1 MTGNDGSGTTNGS
14 GSPDDAGSPDG
25 SGRGEH
31 AGGNP
36 RFAHD
41 PVMVDVIVEL
51 FSEVPPGLL
60 VDATLGGA
68 GHAARL
74 LAARPDCRLLGI
86 DRDPAALAA
95 AGQRLAPFADRV
107 ILRHARFDQLAS
119 IMTDLAPHLS
129 DPADVMPVAGVLFD
143 LGVSS
148 PQLDVAERGF
158 SYRND
163 GPLDMRMDT
172 TEPRTAADIVNGY
185 TEAELTRALY
195 DHADE
200 RFANRIARAIVAAR
214 PIETTLQLADIV
226 RSAIPAPARRKGGH
240 PAKRTFQ
247 AIRIEVNHELS
258 ILAAALDDA
267 IGITQPGGRVAVLA
281 YHSGEDRIVK
291 SVFMHAVTGGCTC
304 PPQLPCVCGAVP
316 TVRLVKAPPK
326 ATAAEQAANRRSESV
341 RLRVV
346 EKLATAGAGG

>member
-1 MTGNDGSGTTNGS
+1 MN
-14 GSPDDAGSPDG
+14 PDDEVPAFS
-25 SGRGEH
+25 
-31 AGGNP
+31 
-36 RFAHD
+36 HD
-41 PVMVDVIVEL
+41 PVMVEVIVDL
-51 FSEVPPGLL
+51 FNVVPPGLL

-119 IMTDLAPHLS
+119 IMHDLAL
-129 DPADVMPVAGVLFD
+129 DPSKAQDAGASGVLFD

-148 PQLDVAERGF
+148 HQLDVAERGF

-163 GPLDMRMDT
+163 GPLDMRMDP
-172 TEPRTAADIVNGY
+172 TEPWSAADIVNGC
-185 TEAELTRALY
+185 TEAELTRILY
-195 DHADE
+195 DNADE
-200 RFANRIARAIVAAR
+200 RFAGRIARAIVAHR
-214 PIETTLQLADIV
+214 PIETTGELAEIV
-226 RSAIPAPARRKGGH
+226 RSAIPAAARRTGGH

-247 AIRIEVNHELS
+247 AIRIEVNGELS
-258 ILAAALDDA
+258 ILAGALREA
-267 IGITQPGGRVAVLA
+267 IDVTVPGGRVAVLS

-291 SVFMHAVTGGCTC
+291 STFVNTMTGGCTC
-304 PPQLPCVCGAVP
+304 PPQLPCVCSAVR
-316 TVRLVKAPPK
+316 TVRTVRAPSTASKA
-326 ATAAEQAANRRSESV
+326 ERLANRRAESV

-346 EKLATAGAGG
+346 EKLDPAGRASGGAVQPGEV